1 MVLLLDTDSTLDVL
15 YPLVALYA
23 LTVATKSV
31 SVIDCGTE
39 TSPVSQ
45 QMDDRNTA
53 SGGLVRRGGLPEF
66 QRSWTIRCDHCYVL
80 TRTLRF
86 PSSVFRYVVL
96 FGSHDYSR

>member
-31 SVIDCGTE
+31 SVRDCSRE

-45 QMDDRNTA
+45 LLM
-53 SGGLVRRGGLPEF
+53 RRGGFPEF
-66 QRSWTIRCDHCYVL
+66 QRSWTIRRDYFYVL

-86 PSSVFRYVVL
+86 PSSVFRYVDF
-96 FGSHDYSR
+96 FGSHDDSR